1 MRGGSKL
8 SISTGC
14 QWSLH
19 KCIEHTG
26 GGKGRERSQG
36 IKRAQQGPIPGS
48 QDPLH
53 QTTQGPVDS
62 SPAMMAAGKLAKIPS
77 IRVS

>member
-1 MRGGSKL
+1 M
-8 SISTGC
+8 
-14 QWSLH
+14 
-19 KCIEHTG
+19 
-26 GGKGRERSQG
+26 
-36 IKRAQQGPIPGS
+36 AQQGPIPGS
-48 QDPLH
+48 QDPVH